1 MRIDSATGINSALT
15 GSFSGSFKGTGD
27 FTGLTADSVAYA
39 NVTDKPTLVSGSAQI
54 DAQSATNPSA
64 VFDSSGTPTLRS
76 GITAAEVRTAIGVD
90 ASGTDN
96 STDVTI
102 AAGRD
107 YVTISGQE
115 LTLGEVDISDD
126 TNLAVAS
133 AGSTQGDVNLTL
145 TGDQLSA
152 ASVGLGTGNSP
163 TFVGLTLTGDLEV
176 QGTTTTVDST
186 TVEFAD
192 NIIALNGTGAANG
205 GIEVN
210 DGPASG
216 SLLWDGTN
224 NYWIAGAKG
233 SENEVLTTGNV
244 DSDIKSLSLPASTTI
259 SAFGA
264 TLVDD
269 ADAAT
274 ARTTLGVDAAG
285 TDNSTDVTLTG
296 TPDYITI
303 SGQEITVG
311 TVDISDDTNL
321 AVSDTSG
328 QTGINLTL
336 TDDTISGVVVG
347 LDTDNDVQ
355 FDSFGVGTA
364 ASGTTGEIRATGDIT
379 AYYSSDERLKE
390 NFEPLTGALDKVK
403 AMGGY
408 EFDWKDGIGEIVSKT
423 GHDVGVKAQEV
434 KAQYPELVH
443 ERDNGYLA
451 VDYIKL
457 NAVLI
462 EAVKELAAK
471 VDELS
476 K

>member
-39 NVTDKPTLVSGSAQI
+39 NVTGKPTLVSGSAQI

-64 VFDSSGTPTLRS
+64 VFDNSGTPELRT

-145 TGDQLSA
+145 TGDELSA
-152 ASVGLGTGNSP
+152 ASVGLGTGDSP

-216 SLLWDGTN
+216 SLLWDGSN

-244 DSDIKSLSLPASTTI
+244 DADIKTFSLPASTTI

-269 ADAAT
+269 ADAAA
-274 ARTTLGVDAAG
+274 ARTTLGVDASG
-285 TDNSTDVTLTG
+285 TDNSTDVT
-296 TPDYITI
+296 I
-303 SGQEITVG
+303 SGQELTLG
-311 TVDISDDTNL
+311 QVDISSDTNL
-321 AVSDTSG
+321 AAGTGVTLSGDTLSIGQAVGTSD
-328 QTGINLTL
+328 
-336 TDDTISGVVVG
+336 
-347 LDTDNDVQ
+347 DVQ
-355 FDSFGVGTA
+355 FESLGVGTA

-390 NFEPLTGALDKVK
+390 NFNTLDGALDKV
-403 AMGGY
+403 MEMNGY
-408 EFDWKDGIGEIVSKT
+408 TFDWKEGIEDIVSHT
-423 GHDVGVKAQEV
+423 GHDIGVKAQEV
-434 KAQYPELVH
+434 QAMYPELVH

-457 NAVLI
+457 TAVLLQ
-462 EAVKELAAK
+462 AVKELNAK
-471 VDELS
+471 VDKLS
-476 K
+476 

>member
-1 MRIDSATGINSALT
+1 MRIDSATGINSSLT
-15 GSFSGSFKGTGD
+15 GSFSGSFKGTGE

-39 NVTDKPTLVSGSAQI
+39 NVTGKPTLVSGSAQI

-64 VFDSSGTPTLRS
+64 VFDNSGTPELRS

-133 AGSTQGDVNLTL
+133 AGATQGDVNLTL
-145 TGDQLSA
+145 TGDELSA
-152 ASVGLGTGNSP
+152 ASVGLGTGDSP

-216 SLLWDGTN
+216 SLLWDGSN

-233 SENEVLTTGNV
+233 SENEILTVGNV
-244 DSDIKSLSLPASTTI
+244 DADIKTLSLPASTTI
-259 SAFGA
+259 SSFGA
-264 TLVDD
+264 SLVDD
-269 ADAAT
+269 ADAAA
-274 ARTTLGVDAAG
+274 ARTTLGLGSMA
-285 TDNSTDVTLTG
+285 TLSS
-296 TPDYITI
+296 I
-303 SGQEITVG
+303 
-311 TVDISDDTNL
+311 DISSNTNL
-321 AVSDTSG
+321 GVTDTTG
-328 QTGINLTL
+328 QTGINMSLTG
-336 TDDTISGVVVG
+336 DNISGVVSG
-347 LDTDNDVQ
+347 LGTSDDVQ

-390 NFEPLTGALDKVK
+390 NFNTLDGALDKV
-403 AMGGY
+403 MEMNGY
-408 EFDWKDGIGEIVSKT
+408 TFDWKEGIEDIVSHT
-423 GHDVGVKAQEV
+423 GHDIGVKAQEV
-434 KAQYPELVH
+434 QAMYPELVH

-457 NAVLI
+457 TAVLLQ
-462 EAVKELAAK
+462 AVKELNAK
-471 VDELS
+471 VDKLS
-476 K
+476 